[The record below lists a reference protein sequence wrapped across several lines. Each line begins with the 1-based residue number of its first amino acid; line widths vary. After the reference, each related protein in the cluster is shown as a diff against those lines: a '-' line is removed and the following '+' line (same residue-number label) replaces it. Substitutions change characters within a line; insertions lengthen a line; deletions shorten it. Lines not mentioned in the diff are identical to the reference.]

1 MTGRLMEFTKRSSS
15 LANRID
21 LLDLEK
27 DIKEYMSSEDFG
39 LLPEDAR
46 NALDDLLVDVMNKKE
61 YFQKGCDPWKGILG
75 N

>member
-1 MTGRLMEFTKRSSS
+1 MTGRLMEFSSRCS
-15 LANRID
+15 RLANRTE
-21 LLDLEK
+21 LLELEK

-39 LLPEDAR
+39 LLPEDTR
-46 NALDDLLVDVMNKKE
+46 NAMDDLLVEVMNKKE

>member
-1 MTGRLMEFTKRSSS
+1 MTGRLMEFTKRYSS
-15 LANRID
+15 LANRIE

-27 DIKEYMSSEDFG
+27 DIKEYMSSEDFS
-39 LLPEDAR
+39 LQSEDTR
-46 NALDDLLVDVMNKKE
+46 NALDDILLEVLNKKE

>member
-1 MTGRLMEFTKRSSS
+1 MTGRLREFTKRYSSM
-15 LANRID
+15 ANRFE

-27 DIKEYMSSEDFG
+27 DIKEYISSEDFRH
-39 LLPEDAR
+39 LSEETR
-46 NALDDLLVDVMNKKE
+46 NALDDLLLEVMNKKE

>member
-27 DIKEYMSSEDFG
+27 DIKEYMSSEDFSIQS
-39 LLPEDAR
+39 EDTR
-46 NALDDLLVDVMNKKE
+46 NALDDILLEVLNKKE

>member
-1 MTGRLMEFTKRSSS
+1 MTGRLMEFTKRYSS
-15 LANRID
+15 LANRIQ

-27 DIKEYMSSEDFG
+27 DIKEYMSSEDFSIQS
-39 LLPEDAR
+39 EDTR
-46 NALDDLLVDVMNKKE
+46 NALDDILLEVLNKKE

>member
-1 MTGRLMEFTKRSSS
+1 MTEKLMEFTKRYSS
-15 LANRID
+15 LANRME

-27 DIKEYMSSEDFG
+27 DIKEYISSEDFG
-39 LLPEDAR
+39 LLPEATR
-46 NALDDLLVDVMNKKE
+46 NALDDLLLEVVNKKE